1 MMCLLEQS
9 LAPSKSS
16 VNSLSITTIC
26 PLVDHSS
33 PGSVLGP
40 SGRFFRLSLE
50 KRSPGQSETPGP
62 RGGLW
67 SHSLAHPPARKAM
80 QAYTLTHTHA
90 QRHSHTRT
98 PAAASPRPP
107 WEQGRAGGGP
117 GAPGR
122 ALLLN
127 ARTTL
132 GLNRQ
137 RPAVS
142 ARGAL

>member
-1 MMCLLEQS
+1 MEP
-9 LAPSKSS
+9 LAGAP
-16 VNSLSITTIC
+16 TGT
-26 PLVDHSS
+26 
-33 PGSVLGP
+33 
-40 SGRFFRLSLE
+40 
-50 KRSPGQSETPGP
+50 
-62 RGGLW
+62 
-67 SHSLAHPPARKAM
+67 KAM

-127 ARTTL
+127 AGTTL

-142 ARGAL
+142 A